1 MNYDVVTLVM
11 HDDAQLHV
19 ISTKSFSICNITVV
33 TLTYVCIY
41 VSKSLFLLRVCTRL
55 LMNICNIVGASNVCK
70 LSNS

>member
-41 VSKSLFLLRVCTRL
+41 VSKSFFVKSLYQVTDEHLQHCGCFQRV
-55 LMNICNIVGASNVCK
+55 
-70 LSNS
+70 